1 MIESERQLRAGI
13 AKALERSADSL
24 TAEWVDIVAERL
36 DVDQRNVLPSEHLLD
51 HIPDCLREI
60 AAYIERP
67 ERGFPTDLVQDKMV
81 ALAHMRRYQGFDV
94 RELLS
99 EYDILA
105 SLLQDLLQLALADL
119 DIEAEPAVVAVII
132 GDAKDAFSRFGLETA
147 RVYRVWAAREGREW
161 AIQTTTFA
169 TMLRHELRNQ
179 LGSAHTAT
187 ELLLEDGVAPERRRR
202 LVSLIQRSLEQ
213 ALDTV
218 DVVQGIISEQPAG
231 NEEPTWLPLN
241 DLLYGIAGGRSF
253 EPRIEID
260 LRCDPDTRLPASR
273 VSMVLLNLL
282 DNAHKYRD
290 DAKDECRVHISAESV
305 GEGEGDDRT
314 DWVRIT
320 VADNGRGIDP
330 SLHDSVL
337 EFSVR
342 GDKAESG
349 SGLGL
354 ALSRDIVRQLGGRLE
369 LDSEPGDGTRVSF
382 IVPARPPRSKD
393 D

>member
-1 MIESERQLRAGI
+1 MTESERQLRAGI
-13 AKALERSADSL
+13 ADALERSAESL
-24 TAEWVDIVAERL
+24 TAEWVDIVSERI
-36 DVDQRNVLPSEHLLD
+36 DVDRRDVLPSEYLLD
-51 HIPDCLREI
+51 HIPDCLREV
-60 AAYIERP
+60 AAFIERP
-67 ERGFPTDLVQDKMV
+67 ERGFPTDLVQEKMV

-99 EYDILA
+99 EYDVLA
-105 SLLQDLLQLALADL
+105 SLLQDLLQGALADL
-119 DIEAEPAVVAVII
+119 DVEAEPAVVAVVV

-147 RVYRVWAAREGREW
+147 RAYRDWAAREGREW
-161 AIQTTTFA
+161 ALQTTTFA

-187 ELLLEDGVAPERRRR
+187 ELLQEDGVAPERRRR

-218 DVVQGIISEQPAG
+218 DVVKGIISEQTPG

-241 DLLYGIAGGRSF
+241 DLLHGIAGGRSF

-260 LRCDPDTRLPASR
+260 LRCDPDTRVPASR

-290 DAKDECRVHISAESV
+290 ETKDECRVHVSAESA
-305 GEGEGDDRT
+305 GEGDDGT

-342 GDKAESG
+342 GDESEPG

-369 LDSEPGDGTRVSF
+369 LDSEPGEGTRVAF
-382 IVPARPPRSKD
+382 IVPARLPRSKAD
-393 D
+393 

>member
-13 AKALERSADSL
+13 ADALERSADSL
-24 TAEWVDIVAERL
+24 TAEWVDIVSERL
-36 DVDQRNVLPSEHLLD
+36 DVDRRNVLPSERLLD
-51 HIPDCLREI
+51 DIPECLRAI
-60 AAYIERP
+60 AAFIERP
-67 ERGFPTDLVQDKMV
+67 AHGFPTDLVQERM
-81 ALAHMRRYQGFDV
+81 ATLAHMRRYQGFDV

-99 EYDILA
+99 EYDVLA
-105 SLLQDLLQLALADL
+105 SLLQDLLQRSLADL
-119 DIEAEPAVVAVII
+119 DVEVEPAVVAVVV

-147 RVYRVWAAREGREW
+147 RTYRAWAAREGREW
-161 AIQTTTFA
+161 ALQASTFA

-187 ELLLEDGVAPERRRR
+187 ELLLEDGVDPERRRR

-213 ALDTV
+213 AFDTV
-218 DVVQGIISEQPAG
+218 DVVKGIISEQSPG
-231 NEEPTWLPLN
+231 DEEPTWLPLN
-241 DLLYGIAGGRSF
+241 DLLYGITGGGRSF

-260 LRCDPDTRLPASR
+260 LRCDPDTRVPASR

-290 DAKDECRVHISAESV
+290 EAKDECRVHISAESV
-305 GEGEGDDRT
+305 GEGDDGT

-330 SLHDSVL
+330 SLQDSVL

-342 GDKAESG
+342 GDEAESG

-369 LDSEPGDGTRVSF
+369 LDSEPGHGTRVSF
-382 IVPARPPRSKD
+382 IVPARPPRSKGD
-393 D
+393 